1 MDSTTQ
7 MTRLK
12 FNTVEALLKF
22 RIISDIS
29 KLFATNSLT
38 ITLALVI
45 SAVCSNAYAQEA
57 KATLDAPNESS
68 VGESI
73 TVDWSGPGEKGD
85 VIAVAEAGEKKTI
98 NKTPVTRGTPLT
110 IQMPATPGEY
120 ELRYILRQGR
130 TVLATRPITVTA
142 PEVTLDAPEQAS
154 VGSSVSIN
162 WEGPDIQGDVV
173 AVAKIGE
180 KKTINKT
187 LTVRGNPLSL
197 LMPAEPGEYELRY
210 ILRQGRTVLATRP
223 ITVEKTEVT
232 LDATGVASVGEP
244 VSVKWEGPD
253 IQGDVVA
260 IAKVGEKKTI
270 NRTLTARGN
279 PLSVLMPTE
288 TGEYELRY
296 ILRQGRTVLA
306 TRPITVNKAD
316 VTLDAPDIAS
326 VGEPVSINWVGPG
339 VQGDMVAIAKIG
351 EKKAISRTLTASGN
365 PLIVKMPVEPG
376 EYELRYILRQ
386 GRTVLTTQPITVK
399 KAEIE
404 LDAPDVASVGESVS
418 VTWVGRQV
426 KGDVIALAKIGDK
439 NRINPVFTPRDGP
452 LTVKMPKEPGEYE
465 LRYMLYKN
473 YTVLATRP
481 ITVKNIEAVVN
492 APDQA
497 ITGESIVVDWAGPD
511 AERDVIAVAKVGVE
525 KPINSVRTSRGKPL
539 GLRMPT
545 KPGEYELRYILHDG
559 RITLATQP
567 ITVNKM
573 SLNAPDEATIGETV
587 PVSWDGPGGKSGSI
601 YVVEAGKRKASVY
614 GSAKGG
620 SPFKMRMPATPGEY
634 EIRYIHRAG
643 GGTALLA
650 SRTITIKAATVVLD
664 APSEASVGESFS
676 ITWQGPDKRD
686 DTIEIGKPG
695 DTKRITGNYTYRGS
709 PLRVLLPTEPG
720 EYEIRYVLRQ
730 KSTVL
735 ATRPLKV
742 NAAEITLDAPGEANA
757 GESVSINWTG
767 PAAEG
772 DVIGVAEVGQED
784 RIFGAATSRGSP
796 LTVKMPETPGEY
808 EFRYILRQGNTVLAT
823 RPVTVKET
831 QGIMNVPLNTSA
843 FADWSKAMIAVA
855 LIFLILPI

>member
-57 KATLDAPNESS
+57 KATLDASNESS

-142 PEVTLDAPEQAS
+142 AEVTLDAPEQAS

-162 WEGPDIQGDVV
+162 
-173 AVAKIGE
+173 
-180 KKTINKT
+180 
-187 LTVRGNPLSL
+187 
-197 LMPAEPGEYELRY
+197 
-210 ILRQGRTVLATRP
+210 
-223 ITVEKTEVT
+223 
-232 LDATGVASVGEP
+232 
-244 VSVKWEGPD
+244 WEGPD

-473 YTVLATRP
+473 FTVLATRP
-481 ITVKNIEAVVN
+481 ITLKQVEICLLYTS
-492 APDQA
+492 P
-497 ITGESIVVDWAGPD
+497 SP
-511 AERDVIAVAKVGVE
+511 RD
-525 KPINSVRTSRGKPL
+525 RG
-539 GLRMPT
+539 
-545 KPGEYELRYILHDG
+545 
-559 RITLATQP
+559 
-567 ITVNKM
+567 
-573 SLNAPDEATIGETV
+573 
-587 PVSWDGPGGKSGSI
+587 
-601 YVVEAGKRKASVY
+601 
-614 GSAKGG
+614 
-620 SPFKMRMPATPGEY
+620 
-634 EIRYIHRAG
+634 
-643 GGTALLA
+643 
-650 SRTITIKAATVVLD
+650 
-664 APSEASVGESFS
+664 
-676 ITWQGPDKRD
+676 
-686 DTIEIGKPG
+686 
-695 DTKRITGNYTYRGS
+695 
-709 PLRVLLPTEPG
+709 
-720 EYEIRYVLRQ
+720 
-730 KSTVL
+730 
-735 ATRPLKV
+735 
-742 NAAEITLDAPGEANA
+742 
-757 GESVSINWTG
+757 
-767 PAAEG
+767 
-772 DVIGVAEVGQED
+772 
-784 RIFGAATSRGSP
+784 
-796 LTVKMPETPGEY
+796 
-808 EFRYILRQGNTVLAT
+808 
-823 RPVTVKET
+823 
-831 QGIMNVPLNTSA
+831 
-843 FADWSKAMIAVA
+843 
-855 LIFLILPI
+855 